1 MAHGS
6 GAAKLSIVTP
16 APASHSP
23 LTVTLSLPGE
33 CTVIFSASH
42 FFLSAFEKSVLLR
55 LSWNGGYFRSGS
67 KTPVL
72 QFAAETAF
80 VLSFHLKHHRW
91 FAKAGLG

>member
-16 APASHSP
+16 VPASHSP

-55 LSWNGGYFRSGS
+55 MLW
-67 KTPVL
+67 
-72 QFAAETAF
+72 
-80 VLSFHLKHHRW
+80 
-91 FAKAGLG
+91 